1 MINWIL
7 AILIVAFV
15 GTLLGFLGFLAV
27 SAPIAL
33 AWFAVPVVLAVAV
46 MIVKKRLDGD

>member
-15 GTLLGFLGFLAV
+15 GTLLGFLAV

-46 MIVKKRLDGD
+46 MIVKKKLDG